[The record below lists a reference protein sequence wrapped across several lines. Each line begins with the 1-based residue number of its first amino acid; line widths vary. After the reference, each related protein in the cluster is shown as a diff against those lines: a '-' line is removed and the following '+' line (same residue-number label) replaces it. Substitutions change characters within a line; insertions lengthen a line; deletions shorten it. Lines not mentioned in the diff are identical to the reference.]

1 MKGSKKAVTELN
13 RALSAELSAIV
24 QYMVQAEMCE
34 SWGYSK
40 LAAATK
46 KRAIEEMHHAEHLIE
61 RILFLDGKP
70 TVAVPLTPRI
80 GDDPK
85 AQLEIDLEDESGAVK
100 QYNAAVAVCVAEGD
114 FGTRDLFQKMIQ
126 DEEQHADYLET
137 QLGLIDKLGMQVYLS
152 QQLKDE

>member
-1 MKGSKKAVTELN
+1 MQGSQKVINELN

-34 SWGYSK
+34 AWGYAK

-46 KRAIEEMHHAEHLIE
+46 KRAIEEMHHGEGLIE
-61 RILFLDGKP
+61 RILFLEGKP
-70 TVAVPLTPRI
+70 AVEIPLTPKI

-85 AQLEIDLEDESGAVK
+85 AQLELDLHDETDAIK

-114 FGTRDLFQKMIQ
+114 NGTRQLFLKMIE
-126 DEEQHADYLET
+126 DEENHADYLET
-137 QLGLIDKLGMQVYLS
+137 QLDLIGKLGIQNYLVE
-152 QQLKDE
+152 QM

>member
-13 RALSAELSAIV
+13 RALSAELTAIV

-34 SWGYSK
+34 SWGYGK
-40 LAAATK
+40 LAASTK

-70 TVAVPLTPRI
+70 AIAIPLTPRI

-85 AQLEIDLEDESGAVK
+85 AQLELDLEDESGAVK
-100 QYNAAVAVCVAEGD
+100 QYNTAIDVCVAEGD
-114 FGTRDLFQKMIQ
+114 YGTRDLFLKMIQ

-137 QLGLIDKLGMQVYLS
+137 QLGLIDQLGMQVYLS
-152 QQLKDE
+152 QQLQSE